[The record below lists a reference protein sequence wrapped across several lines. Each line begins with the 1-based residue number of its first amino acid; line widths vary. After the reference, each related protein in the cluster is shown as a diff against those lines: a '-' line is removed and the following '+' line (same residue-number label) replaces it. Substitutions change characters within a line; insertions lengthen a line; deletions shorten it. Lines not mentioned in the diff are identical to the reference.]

1 MKMARVFNDAQRKVN
16 RRLAEASRAA
26 AARRKVS
33 ALTDMSRL
41 EDVDAAALRNE
52 GLH

>member
-1 MKMARVFNDAQRKVN
+1 MARVFNDAKRSN
-16 RRLAEASRAA
+16 RRLAEVSRAA

-33 ALTDMSRL
+33 PLTDMLRL
-41 EDVDAAALRNE
+41 KDVNAAALRNE